1 MPVDFPAG
9 PVEGQT
15 YAINGITYVF
25 QSGAWVTATSVD
37 PDARYVNVAGDTMTG
52 PLTVRGAPPT
62 FIFDLPGL
70 KITSK
75 SGTSTMTIMVSD
87 PSEVAFGTREY
98 IELGTTLSMGG
109 IGYLETQS
117 SGNLALSIFE
127 PITCFGSVSAI
138 IDPDHLTTKEYV
150 DSMDG
155 ALNTSIGSKEP
166 AIVAGTTTQYWRGDK
181 SWQTLDK
188 AAVGLGNVDNTTD
201 LNKPVSTAT
210 QTALNLKANLASPT
224 FTGVPAAPT
233 AAGGTN
239 TTQIATTAFVTSA
252 ITTAAVPGPA
262 TVAPLMAG
270 VAAVGTTTKYA
281 REDHKHPSDTAKLD
295 ATHAGTGGAAHANV
309 IAAGAAGFMT
319 GADKTKLDGIAT
331 GANLYVHP
339 TGDGNLHVPV
349 TSTTNNGRFLKAG
362 ATAGALSWALLA
374 TTDISGLDAS
384 LAAKEP
390 TIAAGTTAQYWR
402 GDKSWQ
408 TLDKAAVGLGNV
420 DNTTDA
426 SKPVSTAQAAADAL
440 RVLKAGD
447 TMTGNLIIQKGSP
460 NFTLDAVGTTSG
472 AVIWKRDNITLY
484 SFFTSGTPLN
494 LFLWR
499 YDDAG
504 VNNGTI
510 MQVTRLTG
518 EIGLGGSSL
527 AGSQVRIVTPS
538 VNTSE
543 IGLHLHNQNNVN
555 DSEVKLL
562 FTRTNNIALG
572 SITGQREGAA
582 NAGSL
587 VFRTANLGV
596 ESVALTINSANL
608 SAFSGP
614 VTINSLNS
622 LLSLTGAAGTLRNQ
636 NFQTAGVNRFQL
648 RLNNVAEG
656 GSNAGSNLQLMRFQ
670 DDGSNPDASTGALS
684 VFEVDRATGQIAFNA
699 GVAAG
704 IRMHVAFQASENV
717 DDGINLLLSNNSN
730 ISGNSSGIQFGAALG
745 VVAPRATIRGQ
756 RSGNNGD
763 FIIATAV
770 SGVMTDTLTLTGI
783 DRRAMF
789 NTDTIG
795 IATARTPASA
805 TAAGV
810 QGQICWDA
818 NYVYVCTATNVW
830 KRAALA
836 TW

>member
-224 FTGVPAAPT
+224 FTGVPTAPT

-239 TTQIATTAFVTSA
+239 TTQIATTAFVTA
-252 ITTAAVPGPA
+252 LG
-262 TVAPLMAG
+262 
-270 VAAVGTTTKYA
+270 GT
-281 REDHKHPSDTAKLD
+281 
-295 ATHAGTGGAAHANV
+295 
-309 IAAGAAGFMT
+309 
-319 GADKTKLDGIAT
+319 
-331 GANLYVHP
+331 
-339 TGDGNLHVPV
+339 
-349 TSTTNNGRFLKAG
+349 
-362 ATAGALSWALLA
+362 
-374 TTDISGLDAS
+374 
-384 LAAKEP
+384 KEP